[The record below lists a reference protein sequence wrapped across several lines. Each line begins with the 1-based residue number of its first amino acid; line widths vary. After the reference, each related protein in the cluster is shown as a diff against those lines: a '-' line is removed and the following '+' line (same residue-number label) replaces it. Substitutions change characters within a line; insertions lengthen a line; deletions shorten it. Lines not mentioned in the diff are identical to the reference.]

1 MNAEWDDLVLVGRI
15 ARAHGNRGQ
24 VIVDPAT
31 DFPDERFKPGSVL
44 LLRRDG
50 AIERVEVESVRFH
63 RGRPI
68 IGLAGIGTMNA
79 AEALAGMELRVSID
93 ALQSLPAGS
102 YYHHDLIGCSV
113 ETARGERQVD
123 GASLRFP
130 RPARVLPPLHHLHL
144 EPGAGELGGDERPAE
159 AGAGHD
165 GAGPLHAGRSART
178 SARAKRT
185 TSSKVL

>member
-1 MNAEWDDLVLVGRI
+1 MSQWDDMVLVGRI
-15 ARAHGNRGQ
+15 ARAHGIRGQ

-79 AEALAGMELRVSID
+79 AEALAGIELRVSVD
-93 ALQSLPAGS
+93 ALQPLPAGS

-113 ETARGERQVD
+113 ETPRGEPIGRVKGVEGD
-123 GASLRFP
+123 GVGSRL
-130 RPARVLPPLHHLHL
+130 VV
-144 EPGAGELGGDERPAE
+144 ERP
-159 AGAGHD
+159 D
-165 GAGPLHAGRSART
+165 GDVLIPMVEGICNAVDIVARRIVVAPPEGLLDLNVT
-178 SARAKRT
+178 KRQRF
-185 TSSKVL
+185 

>member
-1 MNAEWDDLVLVGRI
+1 MTEWDDMVLVGRI

-44 LLRRDG
+44 SLRRDA

-113 ETARGERQVD
+113 ETPGGEPI
-123 GASLRFP
+123 G
-130 RPARVLPPLHHLHL
+130 RVKAV
-144 EPGAGELGGDERPAE
+144 EG
-159 AGAGHD
+159 D
-165 GAGPLHAGRSART
+165 GAGSRLVVARSDGDVLIPMVEGICVDIDVVGRKVMVEPPEGLLDLNVT
-178 SARAKRT
+178 KRQRF
-185 TSSKVL
+185 